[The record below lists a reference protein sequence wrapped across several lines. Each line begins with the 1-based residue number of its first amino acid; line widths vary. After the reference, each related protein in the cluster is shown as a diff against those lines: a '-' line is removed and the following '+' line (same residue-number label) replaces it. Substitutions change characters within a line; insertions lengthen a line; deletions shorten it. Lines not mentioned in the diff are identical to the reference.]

1 MFVRLTDAK
10 EGIPLL
16 VNLDMVLYAYRPP
29 VGEVTALVFGKLA
42 DPGEPG
48 GRAGARVR
56 NIAVTVVETLQQIQ
70 EKRRMA
76 SP

>member
-10 EGIPLL
+10 EGIPIL
-16 VNLDMVLYAYRPP
+16 VNLDRVLYAYRPP
-29 VGEVTALVFGKLA
+29 AAEVTALVFGKLV

-48 GRAGARVR
+48 GREGARVR
-56 NIAVTVVETLQQIQ
+56 NVAVTVVETLPQIQ